1 MIRATLIVALLMGL
15 AACGVDGRPTPP
27 EPRPTTTPIAADCLW
42 FRLFS
47 PVPVATRKRALN

>member
-27 EPRPTTTPIAADCLW
+27 EPDCLW